1 MAVAFQPQKQAVS
14 PVVFRVLQVVRD
26 LQVTQRLHD
35 LINVRLA
42 FLLWIQLHNF
52 DHDRFQVLHRF
63 SYPGLIQVLWRENLR
78 FLDLRQ
84 SAKKCVLRVRSIS
97 LLEQV
102 HI

>member
-1 MAVAFQPQKQAVS
+1 MAVTFQPQKQAVS
-14 PVVFRVLQVVRD
+14 PVVFCVLQVVRD

-35 LINVRLA
+35 LIHVRLA